1 MPIIYKGRVF
11 SVEVETRRFPN
22 GRDHEVAIVRHSPSV
37 VLIPVED
44 DGRVVLITQ
53 YRPALDRDLW
63 ELPAGGLEPGES
75 AEDAARRECE
85 EEIGRAPARVQR
97 LGAWY
102 PTPGYCDEEMIFF
115 RATGLRAPAAGST
128 HAPDED
134 EDITVHP
141 TTVAEAVALL
151 QDMRRA
157 LGLTDS
163 VFIAGVIGP
172 RRDGYDPRGAPRAAE
187 ARDYHAAQADIL
199 AGLGVD
205 LLYAPTFASIE
216 ELVGVAQAMS
226 ATGVPY
232 VVAPVL
238 DLEGTLPDGTRLEAA
253 VARVDTE
260 TTSPPLHYMIGC
272 VHPTHFPASVP
283 RERVAGLKANA
294 G

>member
-115 RATGLRAPAAGST
+115 RVSDLRAPSPGSRYT
-128 HAPDED
+128 PDDD
-134 EDITVHP
+134 EDIRVRTV
-141 TTVAEAVALL
+141 TIADA
-151 QDMRRA
+151 RA
-157 LGLTDS
+157 M
-163 VFIAGVIGP
+163 VE
-172 RRDGYDPRGAPRAAE
+172 RGE
-187 ARDYHAAQADIL
+187 I
-199 AGLGVD
+199 VD
-205 LLYAPTFASIE
+205 LKTAYA
-216 ELVGVAQAMS
+216 L
-226 ATGVPY
+226 
-232 VVAPVL
+232 
-238 DLEGTLPDGTRLEAA
+238 TLISSG
-253 VARVDTE
+253 
-260 TTSPPLHYMIGC
+260 
-272 VHPTHFPASVP
+272 
-283 RERVAGLKANA
+283 
-294 G
+294 